1 MQTHTRVYNYNTH
14 TLRERGDEKGGGE
27 MRRGKE
33 VGRKFIC
40 EAEVQEFVL
49 TDLLGDSD
57 AHLSLRT
64 MDTCNLKEISEQ
76 KVK

>member
-1 MQTHTRVYNYNTH
+1 MK
-14 TLRERGDEKGGGE
+14 KGGRNE
-27 MRRGKE
+27 ERKE

>member
-1 MQTHTRVYNYNTH
+1 M
-14 TLRERGDEKGGGE
+14 GGE

>member
-1 MQTHTRVYNYNTH
+1 M
-14 TLRERGDEKGGGE
+14 KKGGE